1 MKLSTSIITKS
12 LLALLLVAGLPGPKA
27 HAQEEPTIT
36 VTIPFSFWANNRPN
50 IPAGTYQINLLS
62 DWLLSIRNIHSL
74 EKQIFQVRPEQGK
87 STGSHGCLVFDR
99 FDGHNYL
106 AEVHLTGSKFYTEMM
121 HRYRT
126 TDKAMA
132 CTSGSSAKFTPQ

>member
-1 MKLSTSIITKS
+1 MKLSLSIITKS
-12 LLALLLVAGLPGPKA
+12 LLAFLILAGLPGREA
-27 HAQEEPTIT
+27 HAQDGPAIT
-36 VTIPFSFWANNRPN
+36 VTIPFSFWANSQPN

-62 DWLLSIRNIHSL
+62 DWLLSIRDIHSL
-74 EKQIFQVRPEQGK
+74 ERRIFQVRPEEGM
-87 STGSHGCLVFDR
+87 STESHGCLVFDR
-99 FDGHNYL
+99 FEGHNYL

-132 CTSGSSAKFTPQ
+132 CTSRASDKSTPQ